1 MKKEDIK
8 AVLEFGFKLEFPYK
22 SKIESWYGN
31 VSISK
36 IYDSYYIYPWGTE
49 LYDVDEAIDFFLDK
63 AITSK
68 NIGYVQGRLDKKF
81 DFEEDYD
88 LEHPD
93 KELKKYLR
101 LKVN

>member
-36 IYDSYYIYPWGTE
+36 IYDSYYIYPWGHRI
-49 LYDVDEAIDFFLDK
+49 V
-63 AITSK
+63 
-68 NIGYVQGRLDKKF
+68 
-81 DFEEDYD
+81 
-88 LEHPD
+88 
-93 KELKKYLR
+93 
-101 LKVN
+101 